1 MKELT
6 QIGQYQFMESKLRQA
21 ADAEANPMMREKLL
35 VQADAWHLWRKHRA
49 LKSRQYEVVY
59 V

>member
-21 ADAEANPMMREKLL
+21 AEAESNLIMREKLL
-35 VQADAWHLWRKHRA
+35 VQADAWHLLAKA
-49 LKSRQYEVVY
+49 SRSEEQAV
-59 V
+59 

>member
-35 VQADAWHLWRKHRA
+35 VQADAWHLLAKA
-49 LKSRQYEVVY
+49 SRSEEQAV
-59 V
+59 